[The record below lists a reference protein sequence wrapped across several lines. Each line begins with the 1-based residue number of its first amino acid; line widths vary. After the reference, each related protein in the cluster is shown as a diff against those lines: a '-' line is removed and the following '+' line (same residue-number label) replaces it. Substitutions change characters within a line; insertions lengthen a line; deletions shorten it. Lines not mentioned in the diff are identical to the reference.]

1 MARYVSVS
9 TRTPLTRP
17 SRETAGPCW
26 LKDFLVPLT
35 NAKVFSV
42 VDAKKG
48 FWHVQLDDDRS
59 VLTTFG
65 TPMGQ
70 YRWTLSHLE
79 IISPAPEEF
88 QRRLDNVFQGLN
100 GVMPIFDDTLVYDV
114 GKTEKEVMD
123 DHDRKFKALTL
134 NPNPL
139 QRKSEAST

>member
-1 MARYVSVS
+1 M
-9 TRTPLTRP
+9 
-17 SRETAGPCW
+17 
-26 LKDFLVPLT
+26 
-35 NAKVFSV
+35 

-48 FWHVQLDDDRS
+48 FWHVQFDDDRS

-79 IISPAPEEF
+79 MISLAQEEF
-88 QRRLDNVFQGLN
+88 QRRLDNIFQGLN

-134 NPNPL
+134 NPNPS
-139 QRKSEAST
+139 QGKAEAST